1 MTAGTPLGIQLYSVR
16 DDLGPAQLDDTFAR
30 LVALGFTH
38 VEPYDILGDTAGL
51 EAALRRSGLRAA
63 TAHAN
68 VVTLDE
74 TAILDAAERLGI
86 ETVLVP
92 WVDPASIADRAGV
105 EKLAAAVNAS
115 AGRAAERGIRIGY
128 HNHDFEFAQ
137 RIDGTPAYEL
147 FVELLDPAVVLELDV
162 YWAESAAPTCS
173 SCCRGSAT
181 GSATCTSCTTES
193 RATTGRC
200 SAWTPPDGW
209 ARCWPWRPAP
219 SRCRSSRSSPTTA
232 TCTPWSSGTPRT
244 SGSWWAHEH
253 GREHHPRRDRG
264 RRQRLRRV
272 PASPDFVS

>member
-162 YWAESAAPTCS
+162 YWAGVGGADVFELLP
-173 SCCRGSAT
+173 RLGDRVRYLHVVHDREPGNDRPVLGVDAT
-181 GSATCTSCTTES
+181 GRMGEVLAL
-193 RATTGRC
+193 A
-200 SAWTPPDGW
+200 
-209 ARCWPWRPAP
+209 
-219 SRCRSSRSSPTTA
+219 
-232 TCTPWSSGTPRT
+232 SGTVEMPVVEVV
-244 SGSWWAHEH
+244 AHHSDVYPLVERNAAYFRKLV
-253 GREHHPRRDRG
+253 G
-264 RRQRLRRV
+264 
-272 PASPDFVS
+272 A